1 MGSPTVKE
9 AREKLQAAMR
19 LVSDGIDGDGHYE
32 HVVLTGLLVAC
43 VKILFSALD
52 AEDEE
57 RRRHAERLVSIAA
70 LRNVSAGEHADE
82 PLEAGP

>member
-32 HVVLTGLLVAC
+32 HGNRDSWVYLKQWLKTM
-43 VKILFSALD
+43 
-52 AEDEE
+52 EE
-57 RRRHAERLVSIAA
+57 AERD
-70 LRNVSAGEHADE
+70 SA
-82 PLEAGP
+82 